1 MLRVPPANRNATASN
16 GDQMDPMYVGDFPQ
30 QVRDAQAEYLH
41 NYATGLVFFL
51 FYYFF
56 YLIVIG

>member
-41 NYATGLVFFL
+41 NYATGLVFF
-51 FYYFF
+51 YFIIF
-56 YLIVIG
+56 FI